1 VAILLKSKGICRC
14 GGGGGGAITLSLIGS
29 TFGGSVLIGIVSLGV
44 KISSFGGSFDN
55 FNNDFVRFDGGIFKA
70 EFLFL
75 FAFDVDVD
83 DDGCNDLLLSTEDD
97 DDDGVGGGNDV
108 CGEGNF
114 AVAGDDLLSAL
125 VDFLGCLVI
134 GILNRD
140 GEYVS
145 RFFVERRAL
154 VEDFSS
160 IFNY

>member
-1 VAILLKSKGICRC
+1 
-14 GGGGGGAITLSLIGS
+14 
-29 TFGGSVLIGIVSLGV
+29 
-44 KISSFGGSFDN
+44 
-55 FNNDFVRFDGGIFKA
+55 
-70 EFLFL
+70 LFL
-75 FAFDVDVD
+75 FALGVDVD

-97 DDDGVGGGNDV
+97 DDGVGGGNDV
-108 CGEGNF
+108 CGTGNF
-114 AVAGDDLLSAL
+114 ADAGDDLLSVL

-160 IFNY
+160 IFTTKKDK